1 LAVSQKNL
9 EIIKTLICS
18 GADISLANNEGISP
32 LHQASYNGNI
42 QLVDY
47 LLNNGADK
55 NLKTKD
61 GLLAKDIAFA
71 KKNFGVFELLN
82 F

>member
-1 LAVSQKNL
+1 MKEL
-9 EIIKTLICS
+9 
-18 GADISLANNEGISP
+18 P
-32 LHQASYNGNI
+32 LHQASYNGNT
-42 QLVDY
+42 LVDY

-71 KKNFGVFELLN
+71 KKNYGVFEHLN
-82 F
+82 FYIFIN